1 MTTNSQQLSLQGR
14 KATQA
19 RDWRTV
25 DDCANKLLRLN
36 PSNPEG
42 YFFKGLVEKASQHP
56 NIASEAFEKA
66 LSLDSA
72 RYDAAIELASQYVI
86 AMRNT
91 EAIALLKNYTSN
103 LSNSP
108 RYLDMAGTIYTD
120 IGLSSLALPLYQK
133 ANELQPG
140 IDLFSANLAAC
151 SIFLGKIKDA
161 RDIYLALLVKN
172 PLHQRNHY
180 QLSRLERATDDHHI
194 VQMKAVLEQISLP
207 PHRNIFIYYALAK
220 ELEDLERWDESF
232 HFYKQAGDAVTTVS
246 NYDVSKDETLIRK
259 IMDTCTPEWLA
270 DRKLSSP
277 LGRQDK
283 SPIFVLGL
291 PRTGTTLTE
300 RILAS
305 HSSVESIGETK
316 YLESIMRTL
325 SGIPSVEKMTPEMID
340 ALAPMDTTAIANGY
354 LDAVSYLL
362 GDKPLFI
369 EKLPYNFL
377 YIGFIVKAFPNAKIV
392 RLKRNPMDSCFAIYK
407 QPFTWAYKF
416 SYNLDDLARYYLAHD
431 NLFSYWRNLLGDQ
444 LIEVEYETLV
454 NDSENQTRILLER
467 LGLDFEDACLNFEQ
481 NETATTTASSVQVR
495 EKIHSRS
502 VLRWKRYEEQLK
514 PLRTHLEAAGI
525 SVE

>member
-25 DDCANKLLRLN
+25 DDCANKLLRLS

-161 RDIYLALLVKN
+161 RDIYLALLEKN

-194 VQMKAVLEQISLP
+194 VQMKAVLEQATLP

-246 NYDVSKDETLIRK
+246 NYDVSKDETLIQK

-454 NDSENQTRILLER
+454 NDSENQTRTLLDR